1 MTDAERFLAGENPL
15 NNTGSYPSS
24 SPKFYAV
31 KSGRIPGIYN
41 DWPSAQEQITGWTK
55 PRHKCFATRI
65 EAQRFLNEEE
75 QKSTDIPET
84 YPTERGSSVMNDV
97 GDRPVETMFTPV
109 VTKKPKRT
117 INGNVRN
124 SKTPRREYNEKDYEA
139 GTGPLPPGME
149 DGFDSNIILDAET
162 GQVVYKPEEQR
173 QATKIQRVNGAQ
185 TDTLRIH
192 TDGSALGNGGP
203 KAFAGVGVYFGP
215 GDSRYFRHYF

>member
-1 MTDAERFLAGENPL
+1 LTDAERFLAGENPL

-31 KSGRIPGIYN
+31 KSGRTPGIYN

-55 PRHKCFATRI
+55 PRHKCFATRV

-75 QKSTDIPET
+75 PKSTDTPDT
-84 YPTERGSSVMNDV
+84 YSGEQDYSVMSD
-97 GDRPVETMFTPV
+97 GFDRPVEAMFKSV

-117 INGNVRN
+117 INGRN
-124 SKTPRREYNEKDYEA
+124 AKTPYREYNEKDYEA

-149 DGFDSNIILDAET
+149 DGFDSNIILDPET
-162 GQVVYKPEEQR
+162 GQVVYKTEEHR
-173 QATKIQRVNGAQ
+173 QATKIQRLSGAQ

-203 KAFAGVGVYFGP
+203 GAFAGVGVYFGP
-215 GDSRYFRHYF
+215 SDPRYS